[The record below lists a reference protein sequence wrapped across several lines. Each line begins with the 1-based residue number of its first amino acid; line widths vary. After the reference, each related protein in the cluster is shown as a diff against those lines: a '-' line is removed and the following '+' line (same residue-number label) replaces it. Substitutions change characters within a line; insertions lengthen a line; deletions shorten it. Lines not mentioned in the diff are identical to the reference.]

1 MGKKN
6 DIAQK
11 GKNSK
16 ISITGEKKEKS
27 SCERNYKK
35 KCDNFV

>member
-16 ISITGEKKEKS
+16 ISITGEKRKNQAVREII
-27 SCERNYKK
+27 KK
-35 KCDNFV
+35 M